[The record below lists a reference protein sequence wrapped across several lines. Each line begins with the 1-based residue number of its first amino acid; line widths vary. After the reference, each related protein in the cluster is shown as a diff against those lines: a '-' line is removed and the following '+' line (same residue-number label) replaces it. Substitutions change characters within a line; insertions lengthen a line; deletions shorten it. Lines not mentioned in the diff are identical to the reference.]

1 MFEAVQYVA
10 TPLAALAF
18 VIAVAAYAYRGAVAA
33 RANSIRSAPETDRAR
48 LVEATLR
55 DFAAVETSDLSRK
68 QKYDLVLQLIEERK
82 NKFKHVAN
90 TLLAGAVLVALL
102 IGASLLLEHR
112 GSGPHPA
119 AVPESTV
126 TTQARVPESVAPV
139 PRTADPPNS
148 TILKGAGTSAPESPS
163 ADISGLYNLKGSNTV
178 EGQAITTYTGLATI
192 TSRGSG
198 RYDIRWRIHALI
210 PSEYSGSGTVVNDRF
225 IIDEGKFNA
234 EYRILSDGSLEGKW
248 FDPQGPTNLT
258 GIERL
263 EPVT

>member
-18 VIAVAAYAYRGAVAA
+18 VIAVAAYAYRGSVAA

-55 DFAAVETSDLSRK
+55 DFAAVDTSDLSRK

-90 TLLAGAVLVALL
+90 KLLAGAVLVAIL
-102 IGASLLLEHR
+102 IGASLFLEH
-112 GSGPHPA
+112 GGPDPHPA
-119 AVPESTV
+119 AVPDPTV
-126 TTQARVPESVAPV
+126 TTQARVSEPVAPV
-139 PRTADPPNS
+139 PRTVDPPRS
-148 TILKGAGTSAPESPS
+148 AILTDTGTSAPESPS
-163 ADISGLYNLKGSNTV
+163 TDISGLYNLKGSNTV
-178 EGQAITTYTGLATI
+178 DGQVVSTYTGLATI
-192 TSRGSG
+192 TSRSSG
-198 RYDIRWRIHALI
+198 RYDIRWRIHALV
-210 PSEYSGSGTVVNDRF
+210 PSEYTGSGTVVDDRF

-234 EYRILSDGSLEGKW
+234 EYRILSDGALEGKW

-258 GIERL
+258 GMERL
-263 EPVT
+263 EPAT